1 MTPPPVRRARRLA
14 VSVFLLGATVL
25 VGYWSPG
32 PWTEN
37 GAAREVRAADA
48 PKPAKA
54 TKRDAELARTVCVTC
69 HLFPE
74 PNVLPR
80 ASWRG
85 EIHKMAALQAG
96 GEMPPWGQAVKPEP
110 LSADMEAILRYYEG
124 NAPVALRAPEPWP
137 PPDSEGPRFARHR
150 LAYPDAA
157 SQEPATANVRFLD
170 LDGDARLEVV
180 ACDMRH
186 GVVLLGRPYEPN
198 NPLVPL
204 ARIPNPDHVAL
215 VDLDRDGVKDLLV
228 ADLGGFLP
236 GDHERGQ
243 VVWLRGL
250 ETGGFTT
257 YAMGG
262 FPRVAD
268 VEAADFFGDGRL
280 DLLVAGFGWRRTG
293 GLTLLQNKTLDYRRP
308 AFERLKIDTRP
319 GPIHVVPVDLDKD
332 GKMDFVTLIAQEHE
346 TVEAYLSQGHGQFLR
361 EILYRGPHPNWGS
374 SGIQVVDFDGD
385 GDLDVLVTNG
395 DMFDDHILKPYHG
408 IRWLENRGGFPFV
421 EHFLAPL
428 AGVHRALA
436 VDLDG
441 DGDLDVVAS
450 AFTPGASSL
459 DPRLPSLVWLEQTR
473 PGQWKRHTLETGHL
487 THATLDAADFDGD
500 GDIDL
505 VVGNFV
511 DGETSDTWAEVWE
524 NLGSGPKGQPR

>member
-1 MTPPPVRRARRLA
+1 
-14 VSVFLLGATVL
+14 
-25 VGYWSPG
+25 
-32 PWTEN
+32 
-37 GAAREVRAADA
+37 
-48 PKPAKA
+48 
-54 TKRDAELARTVCVTC
+54 
-69 HLFPE
+69 
-74 PNVLPR
+74 
-80 ASWRG
+80 
-85 EIHKMAALQAG
+85 
-96 GEMPPWGQAVKPEP
+96 
-110 LSADMEAILRYYEG
+110 
-124 NAPVALRAPEPWP
+124 
-137 PPDSEGPRFARHR
+137 
-150 LAYPDAA
+150 
-157 SQEPATANVRFLD
+157 
-170 LDGDARLEVV
+170 
-180 ACDMRH
+180 MRH
-186 GVVLLGRPYEPN
+186 GVVLLGRPYEPDT
-198 NPLVPL
+198 PLVPL

-215 VDLDRDGVKDLLV
+215 VDLDRDGVKDLLI

-346 TVEAYLSQGHGQFLR
+346 TVEGYLNQGHGQFRR

-374 SGIQVVDFDGD
+374 SGIQVVDFDAD

-408 IRWLENRGGFPFV
+408 IRWLENQGGFPFV
-421 EHFLAPL
+421 AHEIAPMF
-428 AGVHRALA
+428 GVIRAQA
-436 VDLDG
+436 ADLDG
-441 DGDLDVVAS
+441 DGDQDVVA
-450 AFTPGASSL
+450 ASLVQVSGPSGPVKSP
-459 DPRLPSLVWLEQTR
+459 DAPSLVWLEQTA
-473 PGQWKRHTLETGHL
+473 PGVFARHTLERGAQHL
-487 THATLDAADFDGD
+487 SLDLGDLDGD
-500 GDIDL
+500 GRVDIVTANSL
-505 VVGNFV
+505 SGGSGVV
-511 DGETSDTWAEVWE
+511 EVWH
-524 NLGSGPKGQPR
+524 NRGPAR

>member
-1 MTPPPVRRARRLA
+1 MVSPPPGRRRSFALSAVFLGSMALMTLGFIGLWDESRLA
-14 VSVFLLGATVL
+14 A
-25 VGYWSPG
+25 P
-32 PWTEN
+32 
-37 GAAREVRAADA
+37 VRAAEKA
-48 PKPAKA
+48 KPVKA
-54 TKRDAELARTVCVTC
+54 TKRDRELARVNCVAC

-80 ASWRG
+80 ASWRA

-96 GEMPPWGQAVKPEP
+96 GDMPPWGQPVKPEP
-110 LSADMEAILRYYEG
+110 LSADMESILRYYEA
-124 NAPVALRAPEPWP
+124 NAPPALPAPEAWP
-137 PPDSEGPRFARHR
+137 TPDSEGPRFARHP
-150 LAYPDAA
+150 LVYPEAA

-170 LDGDARLEVV
+170 LDGDSRLEVV
-180 ACDMRH
+180 ACDMRL
-186 GVVLLGRPYEPN
+186 GVVLLGRPYEPST
-198 NPLVPL
+198 PFVPL
-204 ARIPNPDHVAL
+204 AHIPNPDHVAL
-215 VDLDRDGVKDLLV
+215 IDLDADGVKDLLV

-236 GDHERGQ
+236 SDHERGQ

-250 ETGGFTT
+250 ATGGFAT

-308 AFERLKIDTRP
+308 AFERIPIDARA

-332 GKMDFVTLIAQEHE
+332 GKMDFVTVIAQEHE
-346 TVEAYLSQGHGQFLR
+346 TVEAYLNQGNGQFHR
-361 EILYRGPHPNWGS
+361 EVLYRGPQPNWGS

-385 GDLDVLVTNG
+385 GDMDVLVTNG

-408 IRWLENRGGFPFV
+408 IRWLENRGSFPFV
-421 EHFLAPL
+421 EHFLASM
-428 AGVHRALA
+428 AGVHRAIA

-441 DGDLDVVAS
+441 DGDLDVVAC
-450 AFTPGASSL
+450 AFTPGASAL
-459 DPRLPSLVWLEQTR
+459 DPRLPSLVWLEQTK
-473 PGQWKRHTLETGHL
+473 PGQFKRHTLETGHL

-511 DGETSDTWAEVWE
+511 DGEVSESWADVWE
-524 NLGSGPKGQPR
+524 NLSAGRARAR